1 MTQKRSDENMATP
14 FLKVYDAFLAR
25 ITADEWTLEEE
36 LAIVERDWQELLK
49 MAIARFKYPRVS
61 LEFEEVS
68 AADIEDSAPQLKIY
82 QFKNDLTNA
91 EIQVLATIMKHEWIR
106 RCVASWEHIG
116 TLYTSKDFSAANHL
130 DKLNDLES
138 NVRREVD
145 EAIDIYDKSRGNV
158 PATIFRQLAGK
169 RQSY

>member
-1 MTQKRSDENMATP
+1 MATP

-68 AADIEDSAPQLKIY
+68 ATEVSEMAPQLKIY
-82 QFKNDLTNA
+82 QFTNDLTNA
-91 EIQVLATIMKHEWIR
+91 EIQVLATYMKHEWIK

-116 TLYTSKDFSAANHL
+116 QLYTSKDFSAANHL
-130 DKLNDLES
+130 DKLNDMEARVALEC
-138 NVRREVD
+138 EGAKD
-145 EAIDIYDKSRGNV
+145 DYDKSRGNA
-158 PATIFRQLAGK
+158 PADIFRKLAGK
-169 RQSY
+169 KQYN

>member
-1 MTQKRSDENMATP
+1 MATP

-61 LEFEEVS
+61 LDFEEVS
-68 AADIEDSAPQLKIY
+68 ADENDDSSQLKIY
-82 QFKNDLTNA
+82 QFSNELTND
-91 EIQVLATIMKHEWIR
+91 EIQMLALYMKPEWIK
-106 RCVASWEHIG
+106 RCVASWDHIG
-116 TLYTSKDFSAANHL
+116 KLYTSKDFSAANHL

-138 NVRREVD
+138 QIRLEVQD
-145 EAIDIYDKSRGNV
+145 QEDLYDKSRGKA
-158 PATIFRQLAGK
+158 PADIFRQLAGK
-169 RQSY
+169 KHYN